1 MSRVQLNACVEKY
14 RVAELGVFYCKRGD
28 NGWMEGVRKPVFASC
43 ILCGNELPGGEEW
56 VVGQLLLHHRQS
68 PISLIFKKSNIMPM
82 QTHLES
88 HLEKLRQNLKYQDQA

>member
-28 NGWMEGVRKPVFASC
+28 NGWIEGVRKPVFASC
-43 ILCGNELPGGEEW
+43 ILFGNELPSGEEW
-56 VVGQLLLHHRQS
+56 VVGQLLLHHHES
-68 PISLIFKKSNIMPM
+68 PISLILKKSNIMPM

-88 HLEKLRQNLKYQDQA
+88 HLGMLEHKFKL